1 MTYFIQ
7 RKDGLQ
13 LETVD
18 EFETRKEAVAM
29 QKEYALSDRLKR
41 RSNETIAPRPRLR
54 AQGMRRPTVDR
65 GRERLSLV
73 YGLDV
78 RRE

>member
-29 QKEYALSDRLKR
+29 QKEYALSD
-41 RSNETIAPRPRLR
+41 SAAVYYVSTR
-54 AQGMRRPTVDR
+54 ACR
-65 GRERLSLV
+65 GWTE
-73 YGLDV
+73 
-78 RRE
+78 EEKQ